1 MPAPRFLT
9 GPTVQFAE
17 GAKETEKIDRGY
29 IIREIALRLTCTIT
43 TTDTAITA
51 SDISPAGLWGI
62 VEGLRLKLNSNTNI
76 RDISGDQL
84 KLLNYFYYNQGDYT
98 DEAGLVVGT
107 GTTITVNSTLILP
120 LWMVN
125 SMQPIDTQ
133 LDARLLSN
141 LELQVDW
148 GDIAD
153 ITDAANVTLDS
164 CQMEIGTLNAFGIK
178 GPFSTQLVTAEQYEL
193 SGSNSRFQI
202 ELATGNLYRSFL
214 IGCQDSNGDDLT
226 GAIDNIR
233 VFSGGTDFFN
243 LPAEM
248 WQRWSD
254 KRERVIQ
261 NVNDGSGRFIS
272 SNRNMDAWF
281 YVDMVTDGYLSETIN
296 AVGMSTLKIELDVNQ
311 AVSSLQLVKQEVVPL
326 AEPVQAGG

>member
-9 GPTVQFAE
+9 GPTLQYAA

-51 SDISPAGLWGI
+51 ADIVPAGLWGL
-62 VEGLRLKLNSNTNI
+62 VENLRLKLNSNTNI

-84 KLLNYFYYNQGDYT
+84 KLLNYFYYNQGDFT
-98 DEAGLVVGT
+98 DESALVVGT
-107 GTTITVNSTLILP
+107 ATTVTVNSTLILP
-120 LWMVN
+120 LWMVD

-148 GDIAD
+148 GDISK
-153 ITDAANVTLDS
+153 ITGAANVTLDS
-164 CQMEIGTLNAFGIK
+164 AQMEIGTLNSFGIK
-178 GPFSTQLVTAEQYEL
+178 GPFNTQLVTAEQYDL

-214 IGCQDSNGDDLT
+214 IGCQDSSGNDLVD
-226 GAIDNIR
+226 AIDNIR
-233 VFSGGTDFFN
+233 IFSGGTDFFN

-254 KRERVIQ
+254 KRERIIQ
-261 NVNDGSGRFIS
+261 NVNDGSGRFVS
-272 SNRNMDAWF
+272 SNRDMDAWF

-326 AEPVQAGG
+326 AEPVKAG